1 MPIPD
6 SILPAERDHETEAE
20 TTHWLRCELVTAAC
34 NALLAQQLVCG
45 KTCHWCSSKC
55 PQLQAWLDVGGD
67 E

>member
-6 SILPAERDHETEAE
+6 AVLPPEPETEAE
-20 TTHWLRCELVTAAC
+20 AARLRCELVTAAC